1 MKKKW
6 GYHLTRGSG
15 KPSKSEGVGRNS
27 GGVCLYIRN
36 DIKYKLRTDLCRANS
51 NFESCFIEIENNN
64 CRNILVGVIYRAHTS
79 IDIFNTDVNHVL
91 QILSKENKINTT
103 CLATSI

>member
-1 MKKKW
+1 MN
-6 GYHLTRGSG
+6 R
-15 KPSKSEGVGRNS
+15 VGRNS

-79 IDIFNTDVNHVL
+79 IDIFNADVNHVL
-91 QILSKENKINTT
+91 QILSKENKNYY
-103 CLATSI
+103 LVGSK